1 MRTGLS
7 RIRKEIKNRLAPR
20 VGAHAP
26 RVALDHDPLY
36 SYVFLFRFVLRLK
49 TEKKILKRTDTEI
62 MKNKTALVFDL

>member
-7 RIRKEIKNRLAPR
+7 RIRKEKENRLAPR

-36 SYVFLFRFVLRLK
+36 SYVFSFRFVLRLK
-49 TEKKILKRTDTEI
+49 TEKKNTETNRYENYEKQDGI
-62 MKNKTALVFDL
+62 SL